1 VKRRNLN
8 RFFLDDADEGDDDKE
23 GSTMLE
29 TKMLEAK
36 MFEAK
41 ILEAK
46 IENQSFAF
54 VPGRIRP
61 RSVSKLKV
69 GKRKLGQRELGQRE
83 LGQRELGPRELGQRE
98 SGQLNSSS
106 LSMTAL
112 PSRSDT
118 VCVATNDKDHSRLAM
133 QAAKRMKSSKDKL
146 RTGRLVCLH
155 LRSLLTAAQFPEALP
170 QRPVGTQSIEN
181 RQYPLPM

>member
-1 VKRRNLN
+1 
-8 RFFLDDADEGDDDKE
+8 
-23 GSTMLE
+23 MLE

-83 LGQRELGPRELGQRE
+83 

-112 PSRSDT
+112 PSRSGKM
-118 VCVATNDKDHSRLAM
+118 CVATNDKDHSRLAM

>member
-1 VKRRNLN
+1 
-8 RFFLDDADEGDDDKE
+8 
-23 GSTMLE
+23 MLE

-46 IENQSFAF
+46 IENQSFAC

-83 LGQRELGPRELGQRE
+83 

-112 PSRSDT
+112 PSRSDK

>member
-1 VKRRNLN
+1 MKRRNLN
-8 RFFLDDADEGDDDKE
+8 RFFLDGADEGDDDKE

-29 TKMLEAK
+29 TKMLEAKMFEAK

-61 RSVSKLKV
+61 RSVNKSKV
-69 GKRKLGQRELGQRE
+69 GK
-83 LGQRELGPRELGQRE
+83 RELGQRE

-112 PSRSDT
+112 PSRSDE

>member
-1 VKRRNLN
+1 
-8 RFFLDDADEGDDDKE
+8 
-23 GSTMLE
+23 MLE
-29 TKMLEAK
+29 TKMLEAKMFEAK

-83 LGQRELGPRELGQRE
+83 

-112 PSRSDT
+112 PSRSDK

-170 QRPVGTQSIEN
+170 QRPVATQSIEN

>member
-1 VKRRNLN
+1 
-8 RFFLDDADEGDDDKE
+8 
-23 GSTMLE
+23 MLE

-61 RSVSKLKV
+61 RSVNKSKV
-69 GKRKLGQRELGQRE
+69 GKRKLGQESSAKE
-83 LGQRELGPRELGQRE
+83 SSAQRE

-112 PSRSDT
+112 PSRSDK

>member
-83 LGQRELGPRELGQRE
+83 LGQRE

-112 PSRSDT
+112 PSRSDK

>member
-1 VKRRNLN
+1 
-8 RFFLDDADEGDDDKE
+8 
-23 GSTMLE
+23 MLE

-41 ILEAK
+41 ILEPK
-46 IENQSFAF
+46 IESQSFAF

-61 RSVSKLKV
+61 RSVNKSKV
-69 GKRKLGQRELGQRE
+69 GKRKVGQ
-83 LGQRELGPRELGQRE
+83 RELGQRE

-112 PSRSDT
+112 PSRSDK

>member
-1 VKRRNLN
+1 
-8 RFFLDDADEGDDDKE
+8 
-23 GSTMLE
+23 MLE

-61 RSVSKLKV
+61 RSVNKSKV
-69 GKRKLGQRELGQRE
+69 GKRKV
-83 LGQRELGPRELGQRE
+83 GQRE
-98 SGQLNSSS
+98 SGQLSSSS

-112 PSRSDT
+112 PSRSDK

>member
-1 VKRRNLN
+1 
-8 RFFLDDADEGDDDKE
+8 
-23 GSTMLE
+23 MLE
-29 TKMLEAK
+29 TKML
-36 MFEAK
+36 EAK

-69 GKRKLGQRELGQRE
+69 GKRKLGQ
-83 LGQRELGPRELGQRE
+83 RELGQRE

>member
-1 VKRRNLN
+1 
-8 RFFLDDADEGDDDKE
+8 
-23 GSTMLE
+23 MLE
-29 TKMLEAK
+29 TKMLEAKMFEAK

-69 GKRKLGQRELGQRE
+69 GKRKLG
-83 LGQRELGPRELGQRE
+83 PRELGQRE
-98 SGQLNSSS
+98 VGPRELGQLNSSS

-112 PSRSDT
+112 PSRSDK

>member
-1 VKRRNLN
+1 
-8 RFFLDDADEGDDDKE
+8 
-23 GSTMLE
+23 MLE
-29 TKMLEAK
+29 TKMLEAKMLEAK

-46 IENQSFAF
+46 IENQSFAC

-61 RSVSKLKV
+61 RSVNKSKV
-69 GKRKLGQRELGQRE
+69 GKRK
-83 LGQRELGPRELGQRE
+83 LGPRELGQRE

-112 PSRSDT
+112 PSRSDK

>member
-61 RSVSKLKV
+61 RSVNKSKV
-69 GKRKLGQRELGQRE
+69 GKRKVGQ
-83 LGQRELGPRELGQRE
+83 RELGQRE
-98 SGQLNSSS
+98 SGQLSSSS

-112 PSRSDT
+112 PSRSDK

>member
-1 VKRRNLN
+1 
-8 RFFLDDADEGDDDKE
+8 
-23 GSTMLE
+23 MLE
-29 TKMLEAK
+29 TKMLEAKMFEAK

-61 RSVSKLKV
+61 RSVNKSKV
-69 GKRKLGQRELGQRE
+69 GKRKVGQRELGQ
-83 LGQRELGPRELGQRE
+83 RELGQRE

-170 QRPVGTQSIEN
+170 QRPVATQSIEN

>member
-1 VKRRNLN
+1 
-8 RFFLDDADEGDDDKE
+8 
-23 GSTMLE
+23 MLE
-29 TKMLEAK
+29 TKMLEAKMFEAK

-83 LGQRELGPRELGQRE
+83 VGPRELGQRE

-112 PSRSDT
+112 PSRSDK

>member
-1 VKRRNLN
+1 
-8 RFFLDDADEGDDDKE
+8 
-23 GSTMLE
+23 MLE

-46 IENQSFAF
+46 IEIQSFAF

-69 GKRKLGQRELGQRE
+69 GKRRV
-83 LGQRELGPRELGQRE
+83 GQRE
-98 SGQLNSSS
+98 SGQLNSST

-112 PSRSDT
+112 PSRSDKA
-118 VCVATNDKDHSRLAM
+118 CVATNDKDHSRLAM

-170 QRPVGTQSIEN
+170 QRPGGTQSIEN

>member
-1 VKRRNLN
+1 
-8 RFFLDDADEGDDDKE
+8 LDDADEGDDDKE

-46 IENQSFAF
+46 IENQSFAC

-61 RSVSKLKV
+61 RSVNKSKV
-69 GKRKLGQRELGQRE
+69 GKRKLGPRELGQ
-83 LGQRELGPRELGQRE
+83 RELGQRE

-112 PSRSDT
+112 PSRSDK

>member
-8 RFFLDDADEGDDDKE
+8 RFFLDGADEGDDDKE

-41 ILEAK
+41 MLEAKILEAK

-61 RSVSKLKV
+61 RSVNKSKV
-69 GKRKLGQRELGQRE
+69 GK
-83 LGQRELGPRELGQRE
+83 RELGQRE

-112 PSRSDT
+112 PSRSDK

>member
-1 VKRRNLN
+1 
-8 RFFLDDADEGDDDKE
+8 
-23 GSTMLE
+23 MLE

-46 IENQSFAF
+46 IESQSFAF

-61 RSVSKLKV
+61 RSVNKSKV
-69 GKRKLGQRELGQRE
+69 GKRKV
-83 LGQRELGPRELGQRE
+83 GQRE
-98 SGQLNSSS
+98 SGQLSSSS

-112 PSRSDT
+112 PSRSDK

>member
-1 VKRRNLN
+1 
-8 RFFLDDADEGDDDKE
+8 LDDADEGDDDKE

-46 IENQSFAF
+46 IEYQSFAF

-61 RSVSKLKV
+61 RSVNKSKV

-83 LGQRELGPRELGQRE
+83 VGQREG
-98 SGQLNSSS
+98 GQLNSSS

>member
-1 VKRRNLN
+1 
-8 RFFLDDADEGDDDKE
+8 LDDADEGDGDKE

-29 TKMLEAK
+29 TKMLEAKMFEAK

-83 LGQRELGPRELGQRE
+83 

-112 PSRSDT
+112 PSRSDK

>member
-1 VKRRNLN
+1 MKRRNLN

-61 RSVSKLKV
+61 RSVNKSKV
-69 GKRKLGQRELGQRE
+69 GKRKVGQRELGQRE
-83 LGQRELGPRELGQRE
+83 LGQRE
-98 SGQLNSSS
+98 SGQLSSSS

-112 PSRSDT
+112 PSRSDK

>member
-1 VKRRNLN
+1 
-8 RFFLDDADEGDDDKE
+8 
-23 GSTMLE
+23 
-29 TKMLEAK
+29 MLEAK

-41 ILEAK
+41 ILEPK
-46 IENQSFAF
+46 IESQSFAF

-61 RSVSKLKV
+61 RSVNKSKV
-69 GKRKLGQRELGQRE
+69 GKRKVGQRELGQ
-83 LGQRELGPRELGQRE
+83 RELGQRE

-112 PSRSDT
+112 PSRSDK

>member
-1 VKRRNLN
+1 
-8 RFFLDDADEGDDDKE
+8 
-23 GSTMLE
+23 MLE

-61 RSVSKLKV
+61 RSVNKSKV
-69 GKRKLGQRELGQRE
+69 GKRKVGQG
-83 LGQRELGPRELGQRE
+83 E
-98 SGQLNSSS
+98 SGQLSSSS

-112 PSRSDT
+112 PSRSDK

>member
-1 VKRRNLN
+1 
-8 RFFLDDADEGDDDKE
+8 
-23 GSTMLE
+23 MLE
-29 TKMLEAK
+29 TKMLETKMLEAKMFEAK

-61 RSVSKLKV
+61 RSVNKSKV
-69 GKRKLGQRELGQRE
+69 GKRKVGQRELGQ
-83 LGQRELGPRELGQRE
+83 RELGQRE

-112 PSRSDT
+112 PSRSDK

>member
-1 VKRRNLN
+1 
-8 RFFLDDADEGDDDKE
+8 
-23 GSTMLE
+23 MLE

-83 LGQRELGPRELGQRE
+83 

-112 PSRSDT
+112 PSRSDK

>member
-41 ILEAK
+41 MFEAKILEAK
-46 IENQSFAF
+46 IENQSFAC

-61 RSVSKLKV
+61 RSVNKSKV
-69 GKRKLGQRELGQRE
+69 GKRK
-83 LGQRELGPRELGQRE
+83 LGPRELGQRE

-112 PSRSDT
+112 PSRSDK

>member
-1 VKRRNLN
+1 MKRRNLN

-61 RSVSKLKV
+61 RSVNKSKV
-69 GKRKLGQRELGQRE
+69 GK
-83 LGQRELGPRELGQRE
+83 RELGQRE
-98 SGQLNSSS
+98 SGCLNSSS

-112 PSRSDT
+112 PSRSDK

-155 LRSLLTAAQFPEALP
+155 LRSLLTATQSPGSLP
-170 QRPVGTQSIEN
+170 TRPGATQSIEN
-181 RQYPLPM
+181 RQYPLPI

>member
-1 VKRRNLN
+1 MKRRNLN
-8 RFFLDDADEGDDDKE
+8 RFFLDGADEGDDDKE

-29 TKMLEAK
+29 TKML
-36 MFEAK
+36 EAK

-61 RSVSKLKV
+61 RSVNKSKV
-69 GKRKLGQRELGQRE
+69 GK
-83 LGQRELGPRELGQRE
+83 RELGQRE

-112 PSRSDT
+112 PSRSDK

>member
-1 VKRRNLN
+1 
-8 RFFLDDADEGDDDKE
+8 
-23 GSTMLE
+23 
-29 TKMLEAK
+29 

-61 RSVSKLKV
+61 RSVNKSKV
-69 GKRKLGQRELGQRE
+69 GKRKVGH
-83 LGQRELGPRELGQRE
+83 RE
-98 SGQLNSSS
+98 SGQLSSSS

-112 PSRSDT
+112 PSRSDK

>member
-1 VKRRNLN
+1 VKRRNIS

-46 IENQSFAF
+46 IEYQSFAF

-61 RSVSKLKV
+61 RSVNKSKV
-69 GKRKLGQRELGQRE
+69 GKRKLGPRELGQ
-83 LGQRELGPRELGQRE
+83 RELGQRE

-112 PSRSDT
+112 PSRSDK

>member
-1 VKRRNLN
+1 
-8 RFFLDDADEGDDDKE
+8 LDDADEGDDDKE

-29 TKMLEAK
+29 TKMFEAK

-46 IENQSFAF
+46 IEYQSFAF

-61 RSVSKLKV
+61 RSVNKSKV
-69 GKRKLGQRELGQRE
+69 GKRK
-83 LGQRELGPRELGQRE
+83 LGPRELGQRE

-112 PSRSDT
+112 PSRSGKM
-118 VCVATNDKDHSRLAM
+118 CVATNDKDHSRLAM

>member
-1 VKRRNLN
+1 
-8 RFFLDDADEGDDDKE
+8 
-23 GSTMLE
+23 MLE
-29 TKMLEAK
+29 TKML
-36 MFEAK
+36 EAK

-61 RSVSKLKV
+61 RSVNKSKV
-69 GKRKLGQRELGQRE
+69 GKRKVGQ
-83 LGQRELGPRELGQRE
+83 RELGQRE
-98 SGQLNSSS
+98 SGQLSSSS

-112 PSRSDT
+112 PSRSDK

>member
-1 VKRRNLN
+1 
-8 RFFLDDADEGDDDKE
+8 
-23 GSTMLE
+23 MLE
-29 TKMLEAK
+29 TKMLEAKMFEAK

-61 RSVSKLKV
+61 RSVNKSKV
-69 GKRKLGQRELGQRE
+69 GKRK
-83 LGQRELGPRELGQRE
+83 LGPRELGQRE

-112 PSRSDT
+112 PSRSDK

>member
-1 VKRRNLN
+1 
-8 RFFLDDADEGDDDKE
+8 LDGADEGDDDKE

-41 ILEAK
+41 MFEAKILEAK

-54 VPGRIRP
+54 APGRIRP
-61 RSVSKLKV
+61 RSVNKSKV
-69 GKRKLGQRELGQRE
+69 GKRKV
-83 LGQRELGPRELGQRE
+83 GQRE
-98 SGQLNSSS
+98 SGQLSSSS

-112 PSRSDT
+112 PSRSDK

>member
-1 VKRRNLN
+1 
-8 RFFLDDADEGDDDKE
+8 
-23 GSTMLE
+23 MLE

-61 RSVSKLKV
+61 MSVNKSKV
-69 GKRKLGQRELGQRE
+69 GKRKV
-83 LGQRELGPRELGQRE
+83 GQRE

>member
-1 VKRRNLN
+1 
-8 RFFLDDADEGDDDKE
+8 LDGADEGDDDKE

-61 RSVSKLKV
+61 RSVNKSKV
-69 GKRKLGQRELGQRE
+69 GKRKVGQ
-83 LGQRELGPRELGQRE
+83 RELGQRE
-98 SGQLNSSS
+98 SGQLSSSS

-112 PSRSDT
+112 PSRSDK

>member
-1 VKRRNLN
+1 
-8 RFFLDDADEGDDDKE
+8 
-23 GSTMLE
+23 MLE
-29 TKMLEAK
+29 TKMLEAKMFEAK

-54 VPGRIRP
+54 APGRIRP
-61 RSVSKLKV
+61 RSVNKSKV
-69 GKRKLGQRELGQRE
+69 GKRKV
-83 LGQRELGPRELGQRE
+83 GQRE
-98 SGQLNSSS
+98 SGQLSSSS

-112 PSRSDT
+112 PSRSDK